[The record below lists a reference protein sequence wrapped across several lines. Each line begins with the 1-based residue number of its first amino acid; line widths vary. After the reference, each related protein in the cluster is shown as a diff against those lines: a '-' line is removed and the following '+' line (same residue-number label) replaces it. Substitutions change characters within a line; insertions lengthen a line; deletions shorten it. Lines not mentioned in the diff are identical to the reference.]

1 MLHRVINAVN
11 NYTSQCFTFA
21 DDIDGL
27 AGSEHELSE
36 LIRKLNDSCV
46 SYGMEISAEKTKIM
60 TNTHANGL
68 QNEIS
73 INGSVLQCVDQFVYL
88 GAIVSDSGSRTEI
101 LSRMEKP
108 KVHYQNSK
116 LFGMIN

>member
-1 MLHRVINAVN
+1 ML
-11 NYTSQCFTFA
+11 
-21 DDIDGL
+21 
-27 AGSEHELSE
+27 
-36 LIRKLNDSCV
+36 RKNIFM
-46 SYGMEISAEKTKIM
+46 YYE
-60 TNTHANGL
+60 NANGL

>member
-1 MLHRVINAVN
+1 
-11 NYTSQCFTFA
+11 
-21 DDIDGL
+21 
-27 AGSEHELSE
+27 
-36 LIRKLNDSCV
+36 
-46 SYGMEISAEKTKIM
+46 MEWRSVLKKTKIM

-101 LSRMEKP
+101 LSRMAKA
-108 KVHYQNSK
+108 QSSLSK
-116 LFGMIN
+116 LKVVWNDKLISVASKIRLLRTIL